1 MLLAP
6 LAGAALVMS
15 VAIGP
20 AVEPQGAA
28 AQMSTQQKTA
38 AVEALVQSATACI
51 VQAVAA
57 DPRFAAAPVSA
68 IGDLIVDSIP
78 SCVRAVRAMIDG
90 YDRYYGVGTGQ
101 AFFMGPYLDALPT
114 VVARGAGSPAQ

>member
-1 MLLAP
+1 MLLET
-6 LAGAALVMS
+6 LTGAALVMS

-28 AQMSTQQKTA
+28 AQMSAQQKTA
-38 AVEALVQSATACI
+38 AVNALVQSATDCI

-57 DPRFAAAPVSA
+57 DPRFPAAPAAA

-78 SCVRAVRAMIDG
+78 SCVPAVRAMIDG
-90 YDRYYGVGTGQ
+90 YDRYYGAGAGQ

-114 VVARGAGSPAQ
+114 VVAKGAGNAGQ